1 MKRSASVVRAEV
13 YNDFER
19 LSVTGMLARFWWVG
33 CHSPCTGILR
43 REEQRGAVGNAAPL
57 EMRS

>member
-13 YNDFER
+13 YNDFEC

-33 CHSPCTGILR
+33 CHPATPARASC
-43 REEQRGAVGNAAPL
+43 EEKNKGV
-57 EMRS
+57 RSEVPHPWK